1 MDSLKLLAH
10 PIRLR
15 IVHAMGGGRLL
26 TTAQLCARVP
36 EASKATVYRHIDLL
50 VSGGVLEVAEEHRV
64 RGAVERHYRLRQD
77 RAVIGAEAVRALSP
91 DDHRQA
97 FATAM
102 TALLAE
108 FNAYLDREEA
118 DPVADQVGYRQH
130 ALWLS
135 PAELTELISELRAAI
150 VPRLANSPS
159 PERAQYLLSPIHFP
173 VEAPQ
178 REAERPTTEAG
189 ISHTWHQERNG

>member
-1 MDSLKLLAH
+1 MDSLELLAH

-15 IVHAMGGGRLL
+15 IVHAMGGGRVM
-26 TTAQLCARVP
+26 TTTQLCARIP

-50 VSGGVLEVAEEHRV
+50 ATGGILEVAEERRV
-64 RGAVERHYRLRQD
+64 RGAVQRHYRLRRD
-77 RAVIGAEAVRALSP
+77 RAVIGPDSIRDLTP

-108 FNAYLDREEA
+108 FNGYLDRDGA

-135 PAELTELISELRAAI
+135 PGELDELITGLRAAI
-150 VPRLANSPS
+150 APKLSNRPTS
-159 PERAQYLLSPIHFP
+159 ERTQYLLSPIHFP
-173 VEAPQ
+173 VERPQ
-178 REAERPTTEAG
+178 RAAE
-189 ISHTWHQERNG
+189 

>member
-1 MDSLKLLAH
+1 MDSLELLAH

-15 IVHAMGGGRLL
+15 IVHAMGGGRLQ
-26 TTAQLCARVP
+26 TPAQLCARIP

-50 VSGGVLEVAEEHRV
+50 VGGGILEVAEERRV
-64 RGAVERHYRLRQD
+64 RGAVQRHYRLRQD
-77 RAVIGAEAVRALSP
+77 RAVIGSEAVRALTP
-91 DDHRQA
+91 EDHRQA

-108 FNAYLDREEA
+108 FNAYLDHEGT

-135 PAELTELISELRAAI
+135 PAELEEMIGELRAAI
-150 VPRLANSPS
+150 APRLAHRPS

-173 VEAPQ
+173 VEVPQ
-178 REAERPTTEAG
+178 REAEQSSDAG
-189 ISHTWHQERNG
+189 ADQETAT

>member
-26 TTAQLCARVP
+26 TTAQLCARIP

-50 VSGGVLEVAEEHRV
+50 VNGGILEVAEEHRV
-64 RGAVERHYRLRQD
+64 RGAVERHYRLCQD
-77 RAVIGAEAVRALSP
+77 RAAVGAGVVRTLTP
-91 DDHRQA
+91 EDHRQA
-97 FATAM
+97 FATAT

-135 PAELTELISELRAAI
+135 PAELAELIGELRAAI
-150 VPRLANSPS
+150 VPRLANSPG

-178 REAERPTTEAG
+178 QPAGRPAIGTG
-189 ISHTWHQERNG
+189 P

>member
-1 MDSLKLLAH
+1 MNSLHLLAH

-26 TTAQLCARVP
+26 TTAQLCARIP

-50 VSGGVLEVAEEHRV
+50 VGGGVLEVAEERRV

-77 RAVIGAEAVRALSP
+77 RAVIGSEVVRTLTAEG
-91 DDHRQA
+91 HRQA

-108 FNAYLDREEA
+108 FTAYLDRDGA
-118 DPVADQVGYRQH
+118 DPVADRVGYRQH

-135 PAELTELISELRAAI
+135 PAELEELIGELRAAI
-150 VPRLANSPS
+150 APKLANQPS

-173 VEAPQ
+173 LEAPQ
-178 REAERPTTEAG
+178 AEAERPTTGTE
-189 ISHTWHQERNG
+189 QETDT

>member
-1 MDSLKLLAH
+1 MDSLELLAH

-26 TTAQLCARVP
+26 TTAQLCARIP

-50 VSGGVLEVAEEHRV
+50 VGGGLLEVAEERRV

-77 RAVIGAEAVRALSP
+77 RAVVDPEALRSLTP
-91 DDHRQA
+91 DHHRQA

-102 TALLAE
+102 AALLAE
-108 FNAYLDREEA
+108 FNAYLDREDA

-130 ALWLS
+130 TLWLS
-135 PAELTELISELRAAI
+135 PAELDELIGELRAAI
-150 VPRLANSPS
+150 APRLANRPS
-159 PERAQYLLSPIHFP
+159 PERTQYLLSPIQFP
-173 VEAPQ
+173 LEAPSES
-178 REAERPTTEAG
+178 R
-189 ISHTWHQERNG
+189 

>member
-1 MDSLKLLAH
+1 MDSLELLAH

-15 IVHAMGGGRLL
+15 IVHAMGGGRLQ
-26 TTAQLCARVP
+26 TTAQLCARIP

-50 VSGGVLEVAEEHRV
+50 VGGGILEVAEERRV
-64 RGAVERHYRLRQD
+64 RGAVQRHYRLRQD
-77 RAVIGAEAVRALSP
+77 RAVIGTEAVRALTP
-91 DDHRQA
+91 EDHRQA

-108 FNAYLDREEA
+108 FNAYLDREGA
-118 DPVADQVGYRQH
+118 DPVADLVGYRQH

-135 PAELTELISELRAAI
+135 PAELEEMIGELRAAI
-150 VPRLANSPS
+150 APRLAHRPG

-173 VEAPQ
+173 VEVPQ
-178 REAERPTTEAG
+178 REAEESSAAG
-189 ISHTWHQERNG
+189 ADQDKGA

>member
-1 MDSLKLLAH
+1 MDSLELLAH

-26 TTAQLCARVP
+26 TTTQLRARIP

-50 VSGGVLEVAEEHRV
+50 VAGGILEVAEERKV
-64 RGAVERHYRLRQD
+64 RGALERHYRLRQD
-77 RAVIGAEAVRALSP
+77 RAVIGADAVRSLTP
-91 DDHRQA
+91 EDHRQA

-102 TALLAE
+102 TALIAE
-108 FNAYLDREEA
+108 FNAYLDRGQA

-135 PAELTELISELRAAI
+135 PAELDELIGELRAAI
-150 VPRLANSPS
+150 VPRMGNRPGPGRS
-159 PERAQYLLSPIHFP
+159 QYLLSPVQFP
-173 VEAPQ
+173 LEGPA
-178 REAERPTTEAG
+178 AEEEP
-189 ISHTWHQERNG
+189 

>member
-1 MDSLKLLAH
+1 MDSLRLLAH

-26 TTAQLCARVP
+26 TTAQLCARIP

-50 VSGGVLEVAEEHRV
+50 VSGGILEVAEEHRV
-64 RGAVERHYRLRQD
+64 RGAVERHYRLCQD
-77 RAVIGAEAVRALSP
+77 RAVIGVEEFRAFAP
-91 DDHRQA
+91 EDHRQA
-97 FATAM
+97 FTTAM

-118 DPVADQVGYRQH
+118 DPAADQVGYRQH

-135 PAELTELISELRAAI
+135 PAELAELIVELRAAI
-150 VPRLANSPS
+150 APRLANSPG

-173 VEAPQ
+173 VETS
-178 REAERPTTEAG
+178 RSRPGDRQPEPDTDSVDDYAL
-189 ISHTWHQERNG
+189 

>member
-1 MDSLKLLAH
+1 MDSLELLAH

-15 IVHAMGGGRLL
+15 IVHAMGGGRVM
-26 TTAQLCARVP
+26 TTTQLCARIP

-50 VSGGVLEVAEEHRV
+50 ATGGILEVAEEHRV
-64 RGAVERHYRLRQD
+64 RGAVQRHYRLRRD
-77 RAVIGAEAVRALSP
+77 RAVIGPDAIRDLTP

-108 FNAYLDREEA
+108 FNGYLDRDGA

-135 PAELTELISELRAAI
+135 PGELDELIAGLRAAI
-150 VPRLANSPS
+150 APKLSNRPA
-159 PERAQYLLSPIHFP
+159 PERTQYLLSPIHFP
-173 VEAPQ
+173 VEGPPRA
-178 REAERPTTEAG
+178 AE
-189 ISHTWHQERNG
+189 

>member
-26 TTAQLCARVP
+26 TTAQLCARIP

-50 VSGGVLEVAEEHRV
+50 VSGGILEVAEEHRV
-64 RGAVERHYRLRQD
+64 RGAVERHYRLRPD
-77 RAVIGAEAVRALSP
+77 RAVVGAEAVRTLTP
-91 DDHRQA
+91 EDHRQA
-97 FATAM
+97 FTTAM

-130 ALWLS
+130 SLWLS
-135 PAELTELISELRAAI
+135 PTELTELIGELRAAI

-159 PERAQYLLSPIHFP
+159 LERAQYLLSPIHFP
-173 VEAPQ
+173 VEGPQ
-178 REAERPTTEAG
+178 ETEQPTTETG
-189 ISHTWHQERNG
+189 

>member
-1 MDSLKLLAH
+1 MDSLTLLAH

-15 IVHAMGGGRLL
+15 IVHALGGGRSL
-26 TTAQLCARVP
+26 TTAQLSARIP

-50 VSGGVLEVAEEHRV
+50 MDGGILEVAEESRV
-64 RGAVERHYRLRQD
+64 RGAVQRHYRVRRD
-77 RAVIGAEAVRALSP
+77 RAVIGAEAVRALGP
-91 DDHRQA
+91 EDHRRA

-108 FNAYLDREEA
+108 FDAYLDREGS
-118 DPVADQVGYRQH
+118 DPVADLVGYRQH

-135 PAELTELISELRAAI
+135 PGELEELIGELRATIA
-150 VPRLANSPS
+150 PKLANRPS

-173 VEAPQ
+173 LESRQSESEP
-178 REAERPTTEAG
+178 PTTTTGAG
-189 ISHTWHQERNG
+189 NDGHETDS

>member
-1 MDSLKLLAH
+1 MDSLELLAH

-26 TTAQLCARVP
+26 TTTQLCSRIP

-50 VSGGVLEVAEEHRV
+50 VDGGILEVAEERKV

-77 RAVIGAEAVRALSP
+77 RAAIGSEVVRSLTP
-91 DDHRQA
+91 EDHRQA

-130 ALWLS
+130 ALWLT
-135 PAELTELISELRAAI
+135 PAELEQLIGELRAAI
-150 VPRLANSPS
+150 APRLANRPT

-173 VEAPQ
+173 VEVPQ
-178 REAERPTTEAG
+178 GEGEQPATAAD
-189 ISHTWHQERNG
+189 QEPGS

>member
-1 MDSLKLLAH
+1 MNSLDLLAH

-15 IVHAMGGGRLL
+15 IVHAMGGRRLL
-26 TTAQLCARVP
+26 TTAQLCARIP

-50 VSGGVLEVAEEHRV
+50 VGGGVLEVAEERRV
-64 RGAVERHYRLRQD
+64 RGAVERHYRLLQD
-77 RAVIGAEAVRALSP
+77 RAVISSEAVRTLTAE
-91 DDHRQA
+91 DHRQA

-108 FNAYLDREEA
+108 FTAYLDRDRA
-118 DPVADQVGYRQH
+118 DPVADRVGYRQH

-135 PAELTELISELRAAI
+135 PAELEELIGELRAAI
-150 VPRLANSPS
+150 APKLANQPS

-173 VEAPQ
+173 IEAPQ
-178 REAERPTTEAG
+178 AEPERPTTEAE
-189 ISHTWHQERNG
+189 QETDT

>member
-1 MDSLKLLAH
+1 MNSLKLLAH

-15 IVHAMGGGRLL
+15 VIHAMGGGRVM
-26 TTAQLCARVP
+26 TTTQICARIP
-36 EASKATVYRHIDLL
+36 EASKATVYRHVDLL
-50 VSGGVLEVAEEHRV
+50 AAAGVLEVAEEQRV
-64 RGAVERHYRLRQD
+64 RGAVQRHYRLRRD
-77 RAVIGAEAVRALSP
+77 RAVIGSDAVRDLTP

-108 FNAYLDREEA
+108 FDGYLDRDGA
-118 DPVADQVGYRQH
+118 DPVADRVGYRQH

-135 PAELTELISELRAAI
+135 PGELDELIAELRAAI
-150 VPRLANSPS
+150 APKLFNRPN

-173 VEAPQ
+173 VEEPQ
-178 REAERPTTEAG
+178 RETE
-189 ISHTWHQERNG
+189 

>member
-1 MDSLKLLAH
+1 MDSLDLLAH

-26 TTAQLCARVP
+26 TTAQLCARIP
-36 EASKATVYRHIDLL
+36 EASQATVYRHIDLL
-50 VSGGVLEVAEEHRV
+50 VGGGILEVAEERRV
-64 RGAVERHYRLRQD
+64 RGAMQRHYRLRQD
-77 RAVIGAEAVRALSP
+77 RAVIGPEAVRTLTP
-91 DDHRQA
+91 EDHRRA

-108 FNAYLDREEA
+108 FTAYLDRDAA

-135 PAELTELISELRAAI
+135 PGELEELIGELRAAI
-150 VPRLANSPS
+150 APKLANQPS
-159 PERAQYLLSPIHFP
+159 SERTQYLLSPIHFP
-173 VEAPQ
+173 MEAPQ
-178 REAERPTTEAG
+178 SEPERPTAG
-189 ISHTWHQERNG
+189 AEHETHT

>member
-1 MDSLKLLAH
+1 MDSLDLLAH

-26 TTAQLCARVP
+26 TTTQLCARIP

-50 VSGGVLEVAEEHRV
+50 VDGEILEVAEEHRV
-64 RGAVERHYRLRQD
+64 RGAVQRHYRLRQD
-77 RAVIGAEAVRALSP
+77 RAVIGSETVRTLTP
-91 DDHRQA
+91 TDHRQT

-108 FNAYLDREEA
+108 FNAYLAREGA

-135 PAELTELISELRAAI
+135 PAELEELTGELRAAI
-150 VPRLANSPS
+150 APRLANRPS

-173 VEAPQ
+173 VENPQ
-178 REAERPTTEAG
+178 RETGQPAAATDHETDT
-189 ISHTWHQERNG
+189 

>member
-1 MDSLKLLAH
+1 MDSLDLLAH

-26 TTAQLCARVP
+26 TTTQLCARIP

-50 VSGGVLEVAEEHRV
+50 VGGGLLEVAEEHRV
-64 RGAVERHYRLRQD
+64 RGAVQRRYRLRQD
-77 RAVIGAEAVRALSP
+77 RAVIGPDVVRTLTP
-91 DDHRQA
+91 EDHRRA

-108 FNAYLDREEA
+108 FTAYIDRDAA

-135 PAELTELISELRAAI
+135 PGELEELIGELRAAI
-150 VPRLANSPS
+150 APKLANRPS
-159 PERAQYLLSPIHFP
+159 PERTQYLLSPVHFP
-173 VEAPQ
+173 MEAPQ
-178 REAERPTTEAG
+178 SGPARPGPAAGAEHGTGT
-189 ISHTWHQERNG
+189 